1 MIMVIY
7 FVFLVYYLYMRT
19 NINIYNNEHIFNYMV
34 EYNQEDPT
42 KIRLYIPSYSLAVY
56 EKNIKYKFGAKLWL
70 NDKYEDLIIDYKD
83 DIEDEFRSVDTYAA
97 PRPLNY
103 MSNTYYEYMEFYI
116 KNPYELLKENNYK
129 DNSSS
134 LYISL
139 KIMDN
144 DNLDNLQWIGGQNSI
159 PLYKDDM
166 RFVISTNINEIIGT
180 SPAIKCNI
188 LYPERFESISEYLE
202 SNYGITNFSFRYS
215 LVIGNESMLYYM
227 CESVPTNKLNYSFDK
242 KSLENIFENRNSKYL
257 IDGKE
262 WREGIFITCSVDIL
276 NEYGESILY
285 LLSNELPLTFDIISY
300 FINTN
305 DNDIYNINLDLV
317 NMEVFNINAINKI
330 ENKTIHIDTT
340 CGVKSNIIQPVFF
353 KSLRVMDLIIHP
365 DVTETISINLDDYK
379 SKVETFIIQIENVQF
394 IEIGR
399 NATGILFKII
409 GKKLPGSLNNGTY
422 FILNEKYEMVTSGK
436 YTYER

>member
-1 MIMVIY
+1 
-7 FVFLVYYLYMRT
+7 
-19 NINIYNNEHIFNYMV
+19 
-34 EYNQEDPT
+34 
-42 KIRLYIPSYSLAVY
+42 VY

-215 LVIGNESMLYYM
+215 LVIGNEGMLYYM
-227 CESVPTNKLNYSFDK
+227 CESSPTNELNYSFDK
-242 KSLENIFENRNSKYL
+242 ESLENIFENRNSKYL

-276 NEYGESILY
+276 DENDESILY
-285 LLSNELPLTFDIISY
+285 LLSNELPLTIDIISY
-300 FINTN
+300 FINVN

-340 CGVKSNIIQPVFF
+340 GGVKSNIIQPVFF

-394 IEIGR
+394 IEVGR

-409 GKKLPGSLNNGTY
+409 GKKLPGVLNNGTY

>member
-1 MIMVIY
+1 
-7 FVFLVYYLYMRT
+7 MRT
-19 NINIYNNEHIFNYMV
+19 NINIYNNEHTFNYMV
-34 EYNQEDPT
+34 EYNPEDPT

-56 EKNIKYKFGAKLWL
+56 EKNVKYKFGAKLWI
-70 NDKYEDLIIDYKD
+70 NDKYEDLIIDYRD
-83 DIEDEFRSVDTYAA
+83 DIEDEFRSVDTYAS

-139 KIMDN
+139 KVMDN

-180 SPAIKCNI
+180 SPTIKCNI
-188 LYPERFESISEYLE
+188 LYPERFESISKYLE

-215 LVIGNESMLYYM
+215 LVIGNEDMIYYM
-227 CESVPTNKLNYSFDK
+227 CESLPTNELNYSFDK
-242 KSLENIFENRNSKYL
+242 KSIENIFENSDSKYL

-262 WREGIFITCSVDIL
+262 WKEGIFITCSVDIL
-276 NEYGESILY
+276 GEDNESILY
-285 LLSNELPLTFDIISY
+285 LLSNKLPLTMDMMSY
-300 FINTN
+300 FLKPKTTLAGL
-305 DNDIYNINLDLV
+305 DNIYNINLDAI
-317 NMEVFNINAINKI
+317 NMDVFNINAINKI
-330 ENKTIHIDTT
+330 ENKTIHVGTT
-340 CGVKSNIIQPVFF
+340 NDIKSHIIQPTFF
-353 KSLRVMDLIIHP
+353 KSLHVMDLIIHP

-379 SKVETFIIQIENVQF
+379 SKVDTFIIQIENTQF
-394 IEIGR
+394 IEVGR
-399 NATGILFKII
+399 NATGVLFKII
-409 GKKLPGSLNNGTY
+409 GKKLPGVLNNGTY